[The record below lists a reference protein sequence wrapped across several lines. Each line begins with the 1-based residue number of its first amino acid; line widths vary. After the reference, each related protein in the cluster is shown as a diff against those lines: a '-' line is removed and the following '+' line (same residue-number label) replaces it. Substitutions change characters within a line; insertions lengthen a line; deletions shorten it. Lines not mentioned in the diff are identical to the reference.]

1 MACCDEAAGGLIADL
16 SRVLPETR
24 VVTIA
29 QIVETQ
35 VAVNGLMA
43 KLSWIFLSILLLVGA
58 ASIASVMYSN
68 VTERRKE
75 IGTLMALGAS
85 RGFVMRM
92 FLGKAIF
99 LGLAGGVFG
108 FIAGTVLAVVLGP
121 QLLGIY
127 VQPMLNLLL
136 IGTALA
142 TAVAI
147 LASILPTRKA
157 AGLDPCL
164 VFNDA

>member
-1 MACCDEAAGGLIADL
+1 M
-16 SRVLPETR
+16 
-24 VVTIA
+24 
-29 QIVETQ
+29 
-35 VAVNGLMA
+35 
-43 KLSWIFLSILLLVGA
+43 
-58 ASIASVMYSN
+58 
-68 VTERRKE
+68 
-75 IGTLMALGAS
+75 GAS